1 VWHLG
6 AARRFAQE
14 CVDLEK
20 LSDPASA
27 EALVHY
33 CAGAVIL
40 SCAAIEAY
48 GNELLYAAETDKK
61 KAKKPVRKR
70 SRERRESEALANF
83 AVALPDRGTPLD
95 ATTKEY
101 AEASALIEARN
112 ALVHHWPEWTDEK
125 DEHAKIASLLRG
137 KFPLHPSIADPKAAH
152 FPENFMAAGMAGWAY
167 ETAEAFLEW
176 VAKAAGE
183 ERKFE

>member
-1 VWHLG
+1 MWHLG

-14 CVDLEK
+14 CVDLET

-61 KAKKPVRKR
+61 KAKKPWLT
-70 SRERRESEALANF
+70 SLSSCPTGERPWTRPRRNTPK
-83 AVALPDRGTPLD
+83 LPP
-95 ATTKEY
+95 
-101 AEASALIEARN
+101 
-112 ALVHHWPEWTDEK
+112 
-125 DEHAKIASLLRG
+125 
-137 KFPLHPSIADPKAAH
+137 
-152 FPENFMAAGMAGWAY
+152 
-167 ETAEAFLEW
+167 
-176 VAKAAGE
+176 
-183 ERKFE
+183 